1 MSESEFA
8 EMIKEHTRIIN
19 KVCFFYATDKMP
31 YEDLRQEIYVN
42 LWLGIDKFRGD
53 SKLSTWI
60 YRVAVNAALM
70 SIRNYKSRLV
80 TLPLELSGYDRSTE
94 GDDVRAEQLQEL
106 YDLVNQLHP
115 LDKAIVLLWLD
126 EYQYDEI
133 AEIMG
138 MSRNTVATRLRRI
151 KEKLINSKR

>member
-31 YEDLRQEIYVN
+31 YEDLRQEVYVN

-80 TLPLELSGYDRSTE
+80 TLPLELSGCDRSTE

-106 YDLVNQLHP
+106 YDLVNQLQP

>member
-80 TLPLELSGYDRSTE
+80 TLPLELSGCDRSTE
-94 GDDVRAEQLQEL
+94 VDDVRAEQLQEL
-106 YDLVNQLHP
+106 YDLVNQLQP

>member
-106 YDLVNQLHP
+106 YELVNQLQP

>member
-106 YDLVNQLHP
+106 YDLVNQLQP

-151 KEKLINSKR
+151 KEKLVNSKR